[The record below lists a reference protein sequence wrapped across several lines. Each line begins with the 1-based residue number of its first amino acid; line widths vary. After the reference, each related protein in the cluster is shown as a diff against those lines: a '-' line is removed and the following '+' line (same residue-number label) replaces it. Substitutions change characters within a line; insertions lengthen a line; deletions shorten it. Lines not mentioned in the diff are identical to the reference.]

1 MFWLFS
7 FQMAVATMRLKMFD
21 SDQTSELDELREL
34 YRRETLQRK
43 LLYNQVKTI

>member
-1 MFWLFS
+1 
-7 FQMAVATMRLKMFD
+7 MFD

-43 LLYNQVKTI
+43 LLYNQVQSAARAAV